1 MLPITIALYV
11 AGPALFMLAF
21 TNGTTAADDGTD
33 PSGRCSSSAASLVGL
48 AIVLSPGF
56 FTLQPNE
63 ARVLILF
70 GNYRG
75 TARKSG
81 FRWANP
87 FYANGPAAASRQS
100 VRAGQEQEGRR
111 KAEQPSSRK
120 LKRYK
125 ISLRART
132 LNGEKLKVNDKRGNP
147 VEIAAVVVWRVEDTA
162 QAVFDVDDFETYV
175 ATQSETAVRHLA
187 SAYPYDSGETLADT
201 EDEITLRGNVDEV
214 SEALRVELAERLA
227 QAGVAVEQARLTHL
241 AYAPE
246 IAQAM
251 LRRQQAEAV
260 IAARRKIVTGA
271 VSMVEMALQRLQ
283 REARSSSSTT
293 SARPPWSAT
302 SWWCSAARARSR
314 RWSTRARCTRE
325 TGATAEPAAHRGEAA
340 ERWPTRK
347 QFLLR
352 IDPELWADL
361 EKWAADELRSVNAQ
375 IEYLLREAVRKRAGR
390 SPGAPAAGDREA

>member
-1 MLPITIALYV
+1 MSPAGAMNPTQERVRPVLSGWLVLPVVVALYIAAV
-11 AGPALFMLAF
+11 ALFVLAF
-21 TNGTTAADDGTD
+21 ANGESRPGEEVQ
-33 PSGRCSSSAASLVGL
+33 PVVGL
-48 AIVLSPGF
+48 IIGALVALATAIVLSPGF

-87 FYANGPAAASRQS
+87 FYSNGPAGQSGGSAAAKMKAAK
-100 VRAGQEQEGRR
+100 AG
-111 KAEQPSSRK
+111 AADARK

-147 VEIAAVVVWRVEDTA
+147 VDIAAVVVWRVEDTA
-162 QAVFDVDDFETYV
+162 KAVFDVDDFETYV

-187 SAYPYDSGETLADT
+187 SAYPYDSGETLAGND
-201 EDEITLRGNVDEV
+201 DETTLRGNVDEV
-214 SEALRVELAERLA
+214 SEALRVELATRLA

-271 VSMVEMALQRLQ
+271 VSMVEMALQAFSENGVVSFDDERK
-283 REARSSSSTT
+283 
-293 SARPPWSAT
+293 
-302 SWWCSAARARSR
+302 AAMVSNLMVVLCGE
-314 RWSTRARCTRE
+314 SQVTPVVN
-325 TGATAEPAAHRGEAA
+325 TGSLYT
-340 ERWPTRK
+340 
-347 QFLLR
+347 
-352 IDPELWADL
+352 
-361 EKWAADELRSVNAQ
+361 
-375 IEYLLREAVRKRAGR
+375 
-390 SPGAPAAGDREA
+390 